1 MKVSLFLLLLFCA
14 SAALAQSTAAV
25 GVLSNQPFVLE
36 IPDHSQRA
44 SLKPMATPHY
54 LVESSGSTSAQGVRP
69 LWEFPVASQ
78 TISLGEAARSL
89 RKQHALDRKAVKV
102 LSDQL

>member
-1 MKVSLFLLLLFCA
+1 MKVTLFLLLLFCA

-25 GVLSNQPFVLE
+25 SVLSNQPFVLE
-36 IPDHSQRA
+36 IPGHSQHA
-44 SLKPMATPHY
+44 SLQPMATPHY

-69 LWEFPVASQ
+69 LWEFPVTSH
-78 TISLGEAARSL
+78 TISLGEVARSL